1 MADRL
6 ILLTAPE
13 FADLVAAPLRA
24 ARPDLAVHAAFTQAD
39 LRDALVRDRAHVRL
53 LGFASGVIV
62 PGDVLDAVTAGAYN
76 LHCGPPTYRGLF
88 PSVFALYEGARRFGA
103 TLHEMTAHLDEGPI
117 IATSWF
123 DLPVGA
129 DRLQADTLTL
139 KAMLDLL
146 AAQAP
151 ALTDLTWRLAPNG
164 QHWSGPVRRKPDFA
178 ALCRLPPDVSAEEF
192 ARRYRAVGEGP
203 EHALEI
209 TVHGHRFALDNR
221 RGETVVR
228 ANACVR
234 SPRVA

>member
-6 ILLTAPE
+6 ILLTTPE
-13 FADLVAAPLRA
+13 FADLAVAPLRA
-24 ARPDLAVHAAFTQAD
+24 ARSGLAIRPAFTLPD
-39 LRDALVRDRAHVRL
+39 LRDALVRDGSRVRL

-62 PGDVLDAVTAGAYN
+62 PADLLDAATAGAYN
-76 LHCGPPTYRGLF
+76 LHCGPPTFPGLF
-88 PSVFALYEGARRFGA
+88 PSVFAIYEGARRFGA
-103 TLHEMTAHLDEGPI
+103 TLHEMSATVDDGAI
-117 IATSWF
+117 VATSWF
-123 DLPVGA
+123 DLPGDA
-129 DRLQADTLTL
+129 DRLTADTLAL

-146 AAQAP
+146 AARAP
-151 ALTDLTWRLAPNG
+151 ALTDLTRRPSPNG
-164 QHWSGPVRRKPDFA
+164 ERWSGPVRRTRDFA

-209 TVHGHRFALDNR
+209 TVHGQRFVLDNR
-221 RGETVVR
+221 RADTVVR